1 MIMRGSWFARNSQV
15 LGNQMAVQVS
25 VIVPIRNEEN
35 FIERTLRALQQQ
47 DFPFESAEIL
57 VVDGESTDKTPEI
70 VAGIAARDSRVRLLS
85 NPRRWSS
92 AARALGVRE
101 ARGEYLL
108 IVDGHCELQDPD
120 YFQKLVQAFET
131 SGADCLGRPQP
142 QDVSHATPIQQAIA
156 AARSSPVGHHPDSFI
171 YSDQPQFVPAH
182 SVAVAY
188 RRSLFEQVGNFDDSF
203 DACEDVELNHRIDQA
218 GLRCWFAPELQIR
231 YEPRGTLAGLFRQL
245 VRYGRGRIRLMR
257 KHPDTRSLKTLIPA
271 LFVAGLPV
279 GLVAGLFSSWL
290 AIIYVAVLLLYLA
303 IILIGSLGVVGQV
316 GSWQAAA
323 WIPLVL
329 IVVHLA
335 SGWGQWR
342 EWFQPVRANP
352 FAQRR

>member
-1 MIMRGSWFARNSQV
+1 
-15 LGNQMAVQVS
+15 MAVLVS
-25 VIVPIRNEEN
+25 VIVPIRNEER
-35 FIERTLRALQQQ
+35 FIERTLLALRQQN
-47 DFPFESAEIL
+47 FPLDAAEIL

-70 VAGIAARDSRVRLLS
+70 VASIAAQDPRVRLLT

-92 AARALGVRE
+92 AGRALGVRE
-101 ARGEYLL
+101 AAGDYLL

-120 YFQKLVQAFET
+120 YLNKLVRAFET

-142 QDVSHATPIQQAIA
+142 QDVSRATPVQQAIA

-188 RRSLFEQVGNFDDSF
+188 RRSVFEQVGNFDDSF
-203 DACEDVELNHRIDQA
+203 DACEDVELNHRIDKA

-231 YEPRGTLAGLFRQL
+231 YEPRGSLAGLFRQL
-245 VRYGRGRIRLMR
+245 VRYGRGRVRLMR
-257 KHPDTRSLKTLIPA
+257 KHPETRSLKTLVPA

-279 GLVAGLFSSWL
+279 GLLAGLFSKWAALFYLS
-290 AIIYVAVLLLYLA
+290 VLGLYLA
-303 IILIGSLGVVGQV
+303 IILLGSLGVIRKVGC
-316 GSWQAAA
+316 WRAAA
-323 WIPLVL
+323 WIPVVL
-329 IVVHLA
+329 IVIHLA

-342 EWFQPVRANP
+342 EAFQPIRENP
-352 FAQRR
+352 FSK